1 MEIAPGRELGE
12 TVLQPEG
19 GRKALLT
26 RWHWS
31 LVMKLQQVSSEYGS
45 KRGDNAQQ
53 RHGWEN
59 SMEMCQ
65 HPDEEDSS
73 APLEAVS
80 CKFCIFYM

>member
-1 MEIAPGRELGE
+1 
-12 TVLQPEG
+12 
-19 GRKALLT
+19 
-26 RWHWS
+26 
-31 LVMKLQQVSSEYGS
+31 MKLQQVSSEYGS